1 MATLKLDGK
10 TGRREDG
17 NVDERVEGRQVK
29 WVNRFCPPFHLFAFL
44 PSQNPSRLPVFPSSR
59 LISIAL
65 VIVFACGCDQKQQSH
80 LEKRVEG
87 VANSVQK
94 TTATTVERTLQETVV
109 ASQSGGATLRVKT
122 ALTVSSRLEGA
133 QIDVELQ
140 GQKIILRGNVQ
151 TARQKT
157 IAHSIAQNT
166 VDPKFKIINRLV
178 VPSDSPKKSSPKK
191 SFRHEQ
197 PHRAGL

>member
-1 MATLKLDGK
+1 MNLTVFISNSRSALCLL
-10 TGRREDG
+10 
-17 NVDERVEGRQVK
+17 
-29 WVNRFCPPFHLFAFL
+29 PPAVCLL
-44 PSQNPSRLPVFPSSR
+44 LS
-59 LISIAL
+59 
-65 VIVFACGCDQKQQSH
+65 GCDQKQQAR
-80 LEKRVEG
+80 LEKQVEG

-94 TTATTVERTLQETVV
+94 TTATTVERTLHETVA
-109 ASQSGGATLRVKT
+109 ASQTGGATLRVKT

-133 QIDVELQ
+133 QIDVELK

-166 VDPKFKIINRLV
+166 LDPKFKIINRLI
-178 VPSDSPKKSSPKK
+178 VPSYSPKK

>member
-1 MATLKLDGK
+1 MQNEKCKKSVGCVA
-10 TGRREDG
+10 
-17 NVDERVEGRQVK
+17 
-29 WVNRFCPPFHLFAFL
+29 FCILHFLFCIFF
-44 PSQNPSRLPVFPSSR
+44 S
-59 LISIAL
+59 
-65 VIVFACGCDQKQQSH
+65 GCDQKQQTQI
-80 LEKRVEG
+80 EKQVEG

-151 TARQKT
+151 TARQKQ

-166 VDPKFKIINRLV
+166 LDPKFKIINRLI
-178 VPSDSPKKSSPKK
+178 VPSYSSKK
-191 SFRHEQ
+191 SFRYEQ